1 MDTRTIFQRLMSLS
15 LCLLLLSC
23 SATRPTMAGP
33 SGPQDLAE
41 YVLII
46 QEKPDGQPTY
56 EWRPATNFMRAI
68 KIA

>member
-1 MDTRTIFQRLMSLS
+1 
-15 LCLLLLSC
+15 
-23 SATRPTMAGP
+23 MAGP